1 MNNEN
6 EIKDL
11 NLEVK
16 YYLKSLAK
24 ELLNEAENYSI
35 TKSNDFNPTD
45 SNLIDAIKYVCE
57 EIAVNDLYTK
67 NTIKH
72 HFIKEKSD
80 KSMQSQLWKMI
91 EKSALQFTLR
101 FARLRRTKLHKD
113 IHGNKFG
120 KTLDNNTVISVGAL

>member
-1 MNNEN
+1 MND

-16 YYLKSLAK
+16 YYLKALAK
-24 ELLNEAENYSI
+24 ELLNEANSYNVTD
-35 TKSNDFNPTD
+35 TKDFDPMN
-45 SNLIDAIKYVCE
+45 SNLVDAIKYVCE
-57 EIAVNDLYTK
+57 EIAINDLYTK
-67 NTIKH
+67 NNIKR
-72 HFIKEKSD
+72 HFLKEKSD

-101 FARLRRTKLHKD
+101 FARLRKTKVHKD
-113 IHGNKFG
+113 IHGNKHG